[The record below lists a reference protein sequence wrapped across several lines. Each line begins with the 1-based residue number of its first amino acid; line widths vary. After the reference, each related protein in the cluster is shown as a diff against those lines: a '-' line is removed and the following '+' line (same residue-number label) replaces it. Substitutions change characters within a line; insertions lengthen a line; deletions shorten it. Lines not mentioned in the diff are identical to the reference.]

1 MPKTPMAT
9 NRDWKEFIALL
20 NAHQVEY
27 AIVGAIALGWHGYP
41 RYTGDLDILVRP
53 EAQNA
58 ARVLTAL
65 SAFGFAGLDVTASD
79 LSAADCIM
87 QLGYPPGRIDILTSL
102 SGVTFDE
109 VWQHKVHGD
118 FGGIEAIYI
127 GRQDLLRNKKSTG
140 RLKDAG
146 DADEL
151 ARRIRE

>member
-1 MPKTPMAT
+1 MQCAC
-9 NRDWKEFIALL
+9 
-20 NAHQVEY
+20 HQLPAARRQHFVQ
-27 AIVGAIALGWHGYP
+27 IGVGPARVLIDSARCRAGL
-41 RYTGDLDILVRP
+41 
-53 EAQNA
+53 ANA

-79 LSAADCIM
+79 LSAADCII